1 LRITLPE
8 DLSLALVDG
17 VILCHIAN
25 HVRPRAVPSIHVPSP
40 AVVRFKFKLEK
51 NHSFSNFLVHFQPK
65 LTAAKCRRNVEN
77 FLLAC
82 RRIGVREVRFVIVQ
96 SGCGGFLTLLPLIWS
111 G

>member
-40 AVVRFKFKLEK
+40 AVVRIKFKFKK
-51 NHSFSNFLVHFQPK
+51 KS
-65 LTAAKCRRNVEN
+65 
-77 FLLAC
+77 
-82 RRIGVREVRFVIVQ
+82 
-96 SGCGGFLTLLPLIWS
+96 
-111 G
+111 